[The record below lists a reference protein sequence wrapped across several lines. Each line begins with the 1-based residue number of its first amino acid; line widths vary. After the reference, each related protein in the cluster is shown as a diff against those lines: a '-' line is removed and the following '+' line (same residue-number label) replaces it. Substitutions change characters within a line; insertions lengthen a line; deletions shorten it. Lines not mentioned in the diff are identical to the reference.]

1 MDNDSIE
8 DLFLY
13 EIDLAIEN
21 HNSEKIYKLI
31 KEYEKKI
38 SKGFIDIAYRVYR
51 EIVTDKLLDID
62 LRNCS

>member
-1 MDNDSIE
+1 MDNDSVE

-13 EIDLAIEN
+13 EIDLAIED
-21 HNSEKIYKLI
+21 NSPEKIYKLI

-51 EIVTDKLLDID
+51 EMVTDKLVDMEL
-62 LRNCS
+62 

>member
-1 MDNDSIE
+1 MDNDSVE

-21 HNSEKIYKLI
+21 HSPEKIYKLI
-31 KEYEKKI
+31 KEYRNKI

-51 EIVTDKLLDID
+51 EMVTDKLVDMEL
-62 LRNCS
+62 